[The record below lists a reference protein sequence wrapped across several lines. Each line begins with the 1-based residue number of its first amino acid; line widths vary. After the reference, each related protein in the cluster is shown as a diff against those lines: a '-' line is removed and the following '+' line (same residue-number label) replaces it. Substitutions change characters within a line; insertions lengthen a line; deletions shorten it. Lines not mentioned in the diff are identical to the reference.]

1 MLEQLDLFNETM
13 SKEAVVSKTSPV
25 HEREPQIPVAIIP
38 EEKKNSRVNAFR
50 TVSKSQLNEK
60 ATKSSR
66 GRKSQKEMS
75 LDAELVEIPGDDI
88 LFQKQYY
95 GIGEVAEMFHVNA
108 SLLRYWETEFDI
120 LKPRKNRKGDRFF
133 RPEDI
138 KNLQLIYHLLRHRK
152 YTIGGAKDFLKQ
164 NKKSREKFEIIQ
176 SLEKLR
182 TFMLDLKA
190 SL

>member
-1 MLEQLDLFNETM
+1 MLEQLGLFTETLK
-13 SKEAVVSKTSPV
+13 KEVVAPQTSAAP
-25 HEREPQIPVAIIP
+25 EREPKATNTETKSPKV
-38 EEKKNSRVNAFR
+38 RAFSSIS
-50 TVSKSQLNEK
+50 SKSANEK
-60 ATKSSR
+60 AAKSTR
-66 GRKSQKEMS
+66 GRKSLKEMTM
-75 LDAELVEIPGDDI
+75 DAELVEIPEDEV

-164 NKKSREKFEIIQ
+164 NKKAREKFEII
-176 SLEKLR
+176 
-182 TFMLDLKA
+182 
-190 SL
+190 

>member
-1 MLEQLDLFNETM
+1 MLEQLGLFTETLP
-13 SKEAVVSKTSPV
+13 KEMMPSTISPV
-25 HEREPQIPVAIIP
+25 PEREPKSAVVIPPA
-38 EEKKNSRVNAFR
+38 EKRKVQQAPFAASSTHLADEK
-50 TVSKSQLNEK
+50 SK
-60 ATKSSR
+60 KSTR
-66 GRKSQKEMS
+66 GRKSLKEMS
-75 LDAELVEIPGDDI
+75 MDAELVEIPADDI

-138 KNLQLIYHLLRHRK
+138 KSLQLIYHLLRHRK

-164 NKKSREKFEIIQ
+164 NKKAREKFEIVQ
-176 SLEKLR
+176 SLQKIK